1 MAWVQVLWLLLAADT
16 LCPVLGQSVP
26 TSPCPTVFWYEVDA
40 SGNWHGR
47 MNTPAPPTG
56 STLLTVVEMYLD
68 ADLRTVSLNYLQLH
82 EALTSSTV

>member
-16 LCPVLGQSVP
+16 LWPVLGQSVP

-47 MNTPAPPTG
+47 VSIPSPPAG
-56 STLLTVVEMYLD
+56 STLTTLVELHID
-68 ADLRTVSLNYLQLH
+68 AVLRTVSLNCL
-82 EALTSSTV
+82 